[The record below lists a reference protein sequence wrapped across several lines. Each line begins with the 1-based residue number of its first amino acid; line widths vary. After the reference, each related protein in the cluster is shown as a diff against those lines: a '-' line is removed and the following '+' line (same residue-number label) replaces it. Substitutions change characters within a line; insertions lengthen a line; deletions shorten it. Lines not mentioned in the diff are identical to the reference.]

1 MTIFKAVRIVIF
13 YILVS
18 GLFVTAQ
25 ASLPRE
31 QISSLFKQANEAF
44 RQANSLTD
52 EPDQAKKL
60 YEKAILLYEKIITD
74 GQIENAKLYYNLAN
88 AYFLKEDI
96 GHAILN
102 YRSAEM
108 LDGSDANIQKN
119 LAFARSKTID
129 KFKQKPEKRVL
140 QTLFFW
146 HYDFPIKTKFLLAC
160 IFFAVICVALTV
172 TIWLGRN
179 TPATVT
185 AVIAAILWLALVAS
199 VVAEAR
205 HLAGTVCGVITT
217 DQVVA
222 RQGDG
227 QNYPASFKEPLH
239 SGTEFD
245 LLEHRPG
252 WLHIK
257 LPDDSD
263 CWIPDDSA
271 EVI

>member
-1 MTIFKAVRIVIF
+1 MKISKAARIVLF
-13 YILVS
+13 YILIS
-18 GLFVTAQ
+18 GLLATAQ
-25 ASLPRE
+25 AGLPKE
-31 QISSLFKQANEAF
+31 QMYSFFDQANEAF
-44 RQANSLTD
+44 RQANSFTD
-52 EPDQAKKL
+52 KPNQAKKL

-74 GQIENAKLYYNLAN
+74 GQTENAKLYYNLAN

-102 YRSAEM
+102 YRRAEM
-108 LDGSDANIQKN
+108 LDSSDANTQKN

-146 HYDFPIKTKFLLAC
+146 HYDFPLKTKFLLAC

-185 AVIAAILWLALVAS
+185 AFIAAILWLALAAS
-199 VVAEAR
+199 VFTEAR
-205 HLAGTVCGVITT
+205 HLAGAVCGVITA
-217 DQVVA
+217 DHVVA

-239 SGTEFD
+239 AGTEFD
-245 LLEHRPG
+245 LLERRPS
-252 WLHIK
+252 WFHIE
-257 LPDDSD
+257 LLDDSD

>member
-1 MTIFKAVRIVIF
+1 MTYTAARI
-13 YILVS
+13 ILFCTLLS
-18 GLFVTAQ
+18 GLPVTTQ
-25 ASLPRE
+25 ASLPKE
-31 QISSLFKQANEAF
+31 QIYSFFNQANETF

-52 EPDQAKKL
+52 DPDQAKKL

-74 GQIENAKLYYNLAN
+74 GQIKNAKLYYNLAN

-102 YRSAEM
+102 YRRAEM
-108 LDGSDANIQKN
+108 LDGSDANIKKN

-129 KFKQKPEKRVL
+129 KFTLKTEKRVL

-146 HYDFPIKTKFLLAC
+146 HYDFPLKTKFVLAC
-160 IFFAVICVALTV
+160 IFFAVICVVLTV

-179 TPATVT
+179 TPAIVT
-185 AVIAAILWLALVAS
+185 AVIAAVLWLALVTS
-199 VVAEAR
+199 VVVEAR
-205 HLAGTVCGVITT
+205 HLAGTVCGVITA

-227 QNYPASFKEPLH
+227 QNYPTSFKEPLH
-239 SGTEFD
+239 AGTEFD
-245 LLEHRPG
+245 LLERRPG
-252 WLHIK
+252 WLHIE

-263 CWIPDDSA
+263 CWIPDNSA
-271 EVI
+271 GLI